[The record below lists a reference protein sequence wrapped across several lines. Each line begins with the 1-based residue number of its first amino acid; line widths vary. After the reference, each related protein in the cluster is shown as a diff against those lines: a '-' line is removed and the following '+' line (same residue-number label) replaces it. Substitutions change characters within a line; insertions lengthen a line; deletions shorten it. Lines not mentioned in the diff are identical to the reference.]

1 MKFLCY
7 NTALGDSDTRVS
19 MKADMK
25 SLIIYCYTVFQ
36 DQLTKNGKSLL
47 QLPIDPEEYPRVQY
61 HLEWRQL

>member
-1 MKFLCY
+1 
-7 NTALGDSDTRVS
+7 
-19 MKADMK
+19 MK

-36 DQLTKNGKSLL
+36 DHLTKNGKSLL